1 MKKRGLAIPIV
12 LLSLVF
18 LLSCC
23 KDERNWEDTYRW
35 MYSHLS
41 ECWAQS
47 LEHADAENA
56 FFGDSRVAGAD
67 WYSAYPDKKVIN
79 LGVGGDRVG
88 DLIVRIGQVEALA
101 KSGSLKRCFV
111 AIGGNDCLSSKFDDK
126 AFEKEYDELLTKL
139 GDLGITVYLN
149 TIAGL
154 CNQSSALKPSRI
166 KASNGNMAN
175 ANEIIKALAQ
185 KHGMQVIDVAKAMN
199 NADGTLKAEYCVED
213 GVHFSA
219 EGNSIWFEEL
229 LPFVD

>member
-1 MKKRGLAIPIV
+1 MKKTLIIVAVIALLLLA
-12 LLSLVF
+12 
-18 LLSCC
+18 SCSQD
-23 KDERNWEDTYRW
+23 KVSREDFDL
-35 MYSHLS
+35 MYAHLS
-41 ECWAQS
+41 QMWAQS

-126 AFEKEYDELLTKL
+126 AFEKEYDELLTRL
-139 GDLGITVYLN
+139 GNLGITVYVN

-154 CNQSSALKPSRI
+154 CEQSSALKPSRI
-166 KASNGNMAN
+166 KASNDNMAK

-185 KHGMQVIDVAKAMN
+185 KHGMQVIDIAKAMN
-199 NADGTLKAEYCVED
+199 NADGTLKTEYCVED

-219 EGNSIWFEEL
+219 KGNSIWFEEL
-229 LPFVD
+229 LPFVY

>member
-1 MKKRGLAIPIV
+1 MKKTLIIVAVIALLLLAACSQDKV
-12 LLSLVF
+12 S
-18 LLSCC
+18 
-23 KDERNWEDTYRW
+23 REDFDL
-35 MYSHLS
+35 MYAHLS
-41 ECWAQS
+41 QMWAQS

-139 GDLGITVYLN
+139 GDLGIAVYLN

-166 KASNGNMAN
+166 KASNGNMAK

-219 EGNSIWFEEL
+219 KGNSIWFEEL

>member
-1 MKKRGLAIPIV
+1 MKKTLIIVAVIALLLLAACSQDKV
-12 LLSLVF
+12 SM
-18 LLSCC
+18 
-23 KDERNWEDTYRW
+23 EDFDL
-35 MYSHLS
+35 MYAHLS
-41 ECWAQS
+41 QMWAQS

-166 KASNGNMAN
+166 KASNGNMAK

-219 EGNSIWFEEL
+219 KGNSIWFEEL

>member
-1 MKKRGLAIPIV
+1 MKKTLIIVALLA
-12 LLSLVF
+12 LL
-18 LLSCC
+18 LLAACSQD
-23 KDERNWEDTYRW
+23 KVSREDFDL
-35 MYSHLS
+35 MYAHLS
-41 ECWAQS
+41 QMWAQS

-166 KASNGNMAN
+166 KASNGNMAK

-219 EGNSIWFEEL
+219 KGNSIWFEEL

>member
-1 MKKRGLAIPIV
+1 MKKTLIIVAVIALLLLAACSQDKV
-12 LLSLVF
+12 S
-18 LLSCC
+18 
-23 KDERNWEDTYRW
+23 REDFDL
-35 MYSHLS
+35 MYAHLS
-41 ECWAQS
+41 QMWAQS

-154 CNQSSALKPSRI
+154 CNQGSALKPSRI
-166 KASNGNMAN
+166 KASNGNMAK

-219 EGNSIWFEEL
+219 KGNFIWFEEL